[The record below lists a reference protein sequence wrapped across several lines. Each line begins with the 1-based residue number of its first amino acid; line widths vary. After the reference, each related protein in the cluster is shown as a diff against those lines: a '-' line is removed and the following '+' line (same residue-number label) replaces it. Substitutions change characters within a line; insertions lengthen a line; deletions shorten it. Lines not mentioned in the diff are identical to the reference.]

1 MNYDPTLAALVS
13 EPWRIVAFRGYV
25 IMAMENC
32 DFSEKDIRRV
42 MAELYELFDFHTL
55 ADAEA
60 HYQKSPY

>member
-1 MNYDPTLAALVS
+1 
-13 EPWRIVAFRGYV
+13 
-25 IMAMENC
+25 MAMENC
-32 DFSEKDIRRV
+32 DLSEKDIRRV